1 MPGEAKSP
9 SPRRWILLGAGTLLL
24 LAFVVLPPLINIS
37 RYRHR
42 IADNISR
49 SIGRPV
55 RISSVKMHLLP
66 LPGFEFSDF
75 SVQEDPQFGAEPILH
90 SSSVV
95 ADLRLSSLWRGKIE
109 VSRIHFD
116 DASLNLV
123 RNPNGLWNVA
133 SVLVQ
138 VAQIP
143 HAPTGQRHAGA
154 APRFPY
160 IDAENTRINFKI
172 GNEKKPLSFLNS
184 DLSISLGADENWELH
199 FRAQP
204 VRTDLNLYLSDT
216 GVLRVDGTLG
226 RAAVLDQMPLKLNVE
241 WTGVPLGQLSRLTL
255 GEDIGWRGGLS
266 VQAEVAGTA
275 ETAHI
280 TSTLK
285 VAGFH
290 RAEFTAARPLDVAT
304 TCQATFHKK
313 VSSLEDVDC
322 ASPVGKGAL
331 RLTGA
336 VQEVQTTPQ
345 PQLSLQ
351 MDHVPAEAVL
361 AALQQLRSGLGTG
374 VQATGALDGHFEYA
388 AQSGRAPVIAGQVAL
403 DSLSLMPPDAEKPF
417 VLAPVRLRCE
427 SPENGAPALL
437 LQPVRVAMGAP
448 APVTVDGRFT
458 VAGFDLHLNGAMSL
472 ARLQPFSKSF
482 PWLGAHSASTVAL
495 VGPGSAAVDLNLRGK
510 WLMPEPDPDHPEAS
524 VTAEG
529 SIAIRNGELTTSYLA
544 QPLKIQTAQAV
555 LNSSQIAWT
564 NAAVSYGPLEA
575 QATLEYPTLCASTV
589 PCPGHFSVVFPV
601 LDVGALQS
609 ALMGSSQGSVFFR
622 QLIARIDRR
631 SVQWPNLS
639 GSFKAGQLSL
649 GKLVLHDTS
658 GSLDVGGSAIR
669 IRSLNGHVANGTMH
683 LAGLVDAAG
692 DSPSYQVDVQVTNAA
707 PSVLGSIFE
716 EKWGGGVANFS
727 SQLKMSGFDG
737 QDLRGSM
744 TGTLHWDWTKGGFA
758 AEEPLPPEAQIL
770 GHFDQWTADA
780 GIADSTITI
789 THSLFASGPD
799 AIPVSGT
806 ISFDREL
813 DMKGASPVHPFA
825 ITGTLDHPQVK
836 VVAEE
841 AAN

>member
-1 MPGEAKSP
+1 MPGEAKSS
-9 SPRRWILLGAGTLLL
+9 SPRRWILLAVATLAL
-24 LAFVVLPPLINIS
+24 LAFVLPPLVNIS

-49 SIGRPV
+49 SIGRQV
-55 RISSVKMHLLP
+55 RISAVKFHLLP

-95 ADLRLSSLWRGKIE
+95 ADLRLSSLWRGKLE

-123 RNPNGLWNVA
+123 RNSNGLWNVA

-143 HAPTGQRHAGA
+143 HAPTGQRHAGS

-160 IDAENTRINFKI
+160 IEAENTRINFKI

-184 DLSISLGADENWELH
+184 DLSISLGAGDDWELH

-204 VRTDLNLYLSDT
+204 VRTDLDLYLSDT

-226 RAAVLDQMPLKLNVE
+226 RAAVLDQMPLKLNMD
-241 WTGVPLGQLSRLTL
+241 WSGVPLGQLSRLTL

-266 VQAEVAGTA
+266 VQAEVDGTA
-275 ETAHI
+275 ERAQV

-304 TCQATFHKK
+304 TCRATFRKQS
-313 VSSLEDVDC
+313 SSLEDIDC
-322 ASPVGKGAL
+322 SSPVGKGEL

-336 VQEVQTTPQ
+336 VQQVQTTPQ
-345 PQLSLQ
+345 AQLTLA
-351 MDHVPAEAVL
+351 MDHVPAAAVL
-361 AALQQLRSGLGTG
+361 SALQQLRSGLGTG
-374 VQATGALDGHFEYA
+374 VQAAGALDGHFEYA
-388 AQSGRAPVIAGQVAL
+388 AQSGRRPVIAGEVAL
-403 DSLSLMPPDAEKPF
+403 DSLSLTPPDAEKPF
-417 VLAPVRLRCE
+417 VLAPVHLRCE
-427 SPENGAPALL
+427 SPENGIPALL

-448 APVTVDGRFT
+448 TPVTVDGRFT
-458 VAGFDLHLNGAMSL
+458 GAGFDLHVNGGMSL

-482 PWLGAHSASTVAL
+482 PWLGAHPASTVAL

-510 WLMPEPDPDHPEAS
+510 WLLPELDTEHPDAS
-524 VTAEG
+524 MTVEG
-529 SIAIRNGELTTSYLA
+529 NIAIRNGELTTSYLS

-555 LNSSQIAWT
+555 LSSTQIAWT
-564 NAAVSYGPLEA
+564 NAAVSYGPLQA
-575 QATLEYPTLCASTV
+575 QATLEYPALCVSSV
-589 PCPGHFSVVFPV
+589 PCVGHFSAVLPV

-609 ALMGSSQGSVFFR
+609 ALLGSSQGGQFLR
-622 QLIARIDRR
+622 QLLARIDRS

-649 GKLVLHDTS
+649 GKLVLHDAS
-658 GSLDVGGSAIR
+658 GTVDIGENAIR
-669 IRSLNGHVANGTMH
+669 IRSVNGHVANGTMH
-683 LAGLVDAAG
+683 LAGSVDATG
-692 DSPSYQVDVQVTNAA
+692 DSPSYQLDVQVTNAV
-707 PSVLGSIFE
+707 PSAFASIFE

-727 SQLKMSGFDG
+727 SQLHMSGFDA
-737 QDLRGSM
+737 QDLRRSV
-744 TGTLHWDWTKGGFA
+744 TGTLHWDWTKGGLD
-758 AEEPLPPEAQIL
+758 AEEPVPPEAQIL
-770 GHFDQWTADA
+770 GHFDQWSADA
-780 GIADSTITI
+780 AIADSTIKI
-789 THSLFASGPD
+789 TRSLLASGSD

-813 DMKGASPVHPFA
+813 DMKGASPVHPFTV
-825 ITGTLDHPQVK
+825 TGTLDHPQVK
-836 VVAEE
+836 AIAEE